1 MKKTNYIIKNSIENL
16 VKVNE
21 ATVLKSLLEENYWNI
36 FKIMNSLKQIDLIK
50 DATFVDQ
57 NYNVIASSK
66 PSIYPVGS
74 QIKGQHPQS
83 NLLIIPLKSEDIV
96 FGYFIIDEEPKFF
109 HTLTQNI
116 KNQLILAMIV
126 AALISILIGY
136 LMSIRIVGR
145 LELLSDNA
153 KMIENEEWDKMKYQK
168 SIEKDEISELSFV
181 FNNMVT
187 KIKKMITSEQVMKK
201 FYYDILENLDEL
213 VIICDKNLKIK
224 FHNTNKLRKLII
236 EKESLSP
243 EILNI
248 IKEKITKKIESFV
261 IEVPNEKEHILHL
274 HVNMQKITD
283 EYALSFSNI
292 TSLKKLEEQELF
304 KNSFDIVGE
313 ISSEVVHEIKNHLQP
328 IKLLLEQE
336 ELDSEDKQRVLNII
350 FKINELVKTFLKSGR
365 PIDKKLSV
373 NIPIE
378 EKIENILFVLA
389 RKFEEKNINL
399 SKNIDSSL
407 CLYMAELDF
416 NSIFTNLLTNAID
429 ACDIS
434 GNIQIN
440 CKRKNNNIILQVLNT
455 GKEID
460 QEVVK
465 KIHKPF
471 FTTKKDGSGIG
482 LYIVYKI
489 VYLYGGFINIES
501 NPKRTIFSVH
511 LPQGVTHAHS
521 NHR

>member
-1 MKKTNYIIKNSIENL
+1 MKKILNKILSIRMRTKIALTIFFIILIFSFGVGLVIKNTVLKKTNYIIKNSIENL
-16 VKVNE
+16 VKANE
-21 ATVLKSLLEENYWNI
+21 ATVLKNLLEENYWNI

-213 VIICDKNLKIK
+213 VIICDKNLKSK
-224 FHNTNKLRKLII
+224 NF
-236 EKESLSP
+236 S
-243 EILNI
+243 
-248 IKEKITKKIESFV
+248 KI
-261 IEVPNEKEHILHL
+261 H
-274 HVNMQKITD
+274 
-283 EYALSFSNI
+283 
-292 TSLKKLEEQELF
+292 
-304 KNSFDIVGE
+304 
-313 ISSEVVHEIKNHLQP
+313 
-328 IKLLLEQE
+328 
-336 ELDSEDKQRVLNII
+336 
-350 FKINELVKTFLKSGR
+350 LKS
-365 PIDKKLSV
+365 
-373 NIPIE
+373 
-378 EKIENILFVLA
+378 LA
-389 RKFEEKNINL
+389 KSPLK
-399 SKNIDSSL
+399 SS
-407 CLYMAELDF
+407 M
-416 NSIFTNLLTNAID
+416 
-429 ACDIS
+429 
-434 GNIQIN
+434 
-440 CKRKNNNIILQVLNT
+440 R
-455 GKEID
+455 
-460 QEVVK
+460 
-465 KIHKPF
+465 
-471 FTTKKDGSGIG
+471 
-482 LYIVYKI
+482 
-489 VYLYGGFINIES
+489 
-501 NPKRTIFSVH
+501 
-511 LPQGVTHAHS
+511 
-521 NHR
+521 